1 MAYFWFGFA
10 LVILYGVIV
19 LYYYS
24 RKRHK
29 KVEAP
34 KYKML
39 LDDEE

>member
-1 MAYFWFGFA
+1 MAYFWYGFF

-24 RKRHK
+24 RGRHR

-39 LDDEE
+39 DDEE